1 MKMPQ
6 HNFLLLLDLKASFA
20 KRHVL
25 IQYSL
30 LLKQC
35 NVSQKDA
42 KSSLDDR
49 QWAALAV
56 QRSKVP
62 QTDMHLDVRLPGA
75 SGLGNQTSATVF
87 GHGDTRRNAT
97 HIRGAVRLS
106 PLNSVSTPLISC
118 FR

>member
-49 QWAALAV
+49 QWAALAICNV
-56 QRSKVP
+56 VKFPKLTYIWMSDFQE
-62 QTDMHLDVRLPGA
+62 Q
-75 SGLGNQTSATVF
+75 
-87 GHGDTRRNAT
+87 
-97 HIRGAVRLS
+97 
-106 PLNSVSTPLISC
+106 VS
-118 FR
+118 